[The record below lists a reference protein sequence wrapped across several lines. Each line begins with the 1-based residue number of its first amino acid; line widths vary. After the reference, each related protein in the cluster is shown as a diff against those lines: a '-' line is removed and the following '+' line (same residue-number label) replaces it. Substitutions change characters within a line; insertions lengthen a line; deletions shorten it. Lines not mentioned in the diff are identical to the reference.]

1 MKEIVSFFNNIGRT
15 LPTITVIDIIDI
27 LLVAFVIY
35 AVINLIHTTSAAKIA
50 KAIILLLLLT
60 LLTDLVNL
68 HAMNYLLDKI
78 LELGF
83 VALVIVFQ
91 PELRRMLEK
100 VGGRSITE
108 LLVKPSSA
116 DDTEN
121 AITQA
126 VAACEI
132 MSNEKTGVLIVFE
145 RDNSL
150 EQICKTGT
158 TVDAAVSQELIR
170 NIFFPKASLHDGAMI
185 IRNGR
190 IEAAGCVLPLS
201 ENRHLS
207 TDLGTRHRAGVGMSE
222 ASDAVVLIVSEETG
236 TMSVAIGGMLKRH
249 LAPETL
255 ERMLRKELIREQT
268 NQENVFRRLLR
279 KKKKTG
285 GNDNAKT

>member
-68 HAMNYLLDKI
+68 HAMNYILDKI
-78 LELGF
+78 LELGV

-108 LLVKPSSA
+108 LLVKPSST

-132 MSNEKTGVLIVFE
+132 MSNEKTGVPIVFE

-190 IEAAGCVLPLS
+190 IEAAGCVLPLT
-201 ENRHLS
+201 ENRPLS
-207 TDLGTRHRAGVGMSE
+207 TDLGTRQRAGVGMSE